1 MTPAQKHIVV
11 VGSINADLVTRT
23 ERIPSPGETVTGDDF
38 QTHPGGKGA
47 NQAVAIARLGCP
59 VRLLG
64 RLGSDGYA
72 TQLRESLQA
81 AGVDASAVIASDGPS
96 GIALIVVS
104 SSGENCIV
112 VMPGANAFLSPRDL
126 DDNIEVLRSAA
137 MVLTQLEIPLET
149 VQHLAA
155 ICSRERIPLMLDP
168 APARVLPAD
177 LLKQVTWFTPNESE
191 AAFFLGESAASVSGS
206 HLVARE
212 LISRGP
218 RNVLLKMGAR
228 GAYVATAEGLESA
241 ISPFAVE
248 AVDTTAAG
256 DCFNRAF
263 AAALC
268 SGGDPAQSARFAAA
282 AAAISVTRAGAQP
295 AMPSAAEVNSLLNSV
310 R

>member
-256 DCFNRAF
+256 DCFNGAF

-268 SGGDPAQSARFAAA
+268 SGGDPAQSASFAAA

>member
-137 MVLTQLEIPLET
+137 MVLTQLEIPLDT

-256 DCFNRAF
+256 DCLNGAF

-295 AMPSAAEVNSLLNSV
+295 AMPSAAEVNSLLNTV